1 MENLKDIQ
9 DLKQGTVVL
18 DEFGIRVLGQ
28 IDDADE
34 LPIEADEFGDAYAV
48 GTEPPYNIY
57 IWTRDG
63 SDEEGYWFNI
73 GLFPVPGPQGP
84 AGEDGADGEQGP
96 RGERGPQG
104 VPGPQGIQGIQG
116 IQGPQGEQGIQ
127 GPQGPQGEQG
137 GLIEVVGIVASA
149 SDLPSPATLDK
160 LDAAYLVGNSTD
172 GYDLY
177 IQIGATPAT
186 AVWADMGPFNEG
198 TVVIVNGT
206 PVATFNANTKVS
218 VQEGYVGNRVYAQ
231 ASGTGNGLIMYKVDA
246 PEADTP
252 APVVNGAIAKRD
264 VNGQIGVPATPTANQ
279 HATSKQYVD
288 GRVSGVN
295 DGTNWTS
302 LTIGGST
309 YGFEAGISSIDWDNV
324 ENKPDFATV
333 ATSGSYNDLTDK
345 PTLFSG
351 NYNDLYN
358 KPTLFSGD
366 YDDLTNKPT
375 IPTAVSQLTN
385 DSGFITSTALQ
396 PYALTADVPTKTSDI
411 SNDSGFVDSA
421 DVISILTNGH
431 YATETYVDNA
441 IAGLGNVFNIKGSV
455 ATINDLPASG
465 NTIGDVYYVASEQA
479 GYVWIEINNVPQWE
493 ELGPSIDLSNYA
505 LISDLTWNNITGKPT
520 FATVAT
526 SGSYTD
532 LSDKPSIPSATSDL
546 NNDSGFITSSALAP
560 YALSANLA
568 TVATSGDYDDLI
580 NKPTIPAAQVNADWN
595 ASSGVAQILNK
606 PTIPDVSHMVTDNT
620 SQDITGLKTIKNS
633 TGLKIQSTN
642 QTVGKATVGFY
653 TYGGSEAGTLQY
665 HTQNNQMVFLAN
677 EGTTS
682 GVQIALRQYAS
693 TNPYSA
699 KLPLIADKVSAI
711 GTGDVVLPL
720 GVKLGGSGT
729 AITAGTGG
737 AVTLPVETWTFT
749 LEDDTTVTKTVVVG

>member
-28 IDDADE
+28 FDSAE
-34 LPIEADEFGDAYAV
+34 KLPEEADEFGDAYAV
-48 GTEPPYNIY
+48 GTQPPYNIY

-73 GLFPVPGPQGP
+73 GQFPVPGPQGP
-84 AGEDGADGEQGP
+84 AGQDGQDGAQGP
-96 RGERGPQG
+96 RGERGPVGPQ
-104 VPGPQGIQGIQG
+104 GPQGIQGIQG
-116 IQGPQGEQGIQ
+116 VQGPKGDQGIQ

-137 GLIEVVGIVASA
+137 GLIEIVGIVAS
-149 SDLPSPATLDK
+149 SDLLPSPATLER
-160 LDAAYLVGNSTD
+160 LDAAYLVGDSTN

-177 IQIGATPAT
+177 IQIGTAPST
-186 AVWADMGPFNEG
+186 AVWANMGPFNEG
-198 TVVIVNGT
+198 TVVLVNGT

-218 VQEGYVGNRVYAQ
+218 VQDGYTDEMAYVQ
-231 ASGTGNGLIMYKVDA
+231 AAGYGRGLNMTKVSTAATGS
-246 PEADTP
+246 
-252 APVVNGAIAKRD
+252 AIAKRD
-264 VNGQIGVPATPTANQ
+264 LNGQLAVPQTPTSND
-279 HATSKQYVD
+279 HATSKVYVD
-288 GRVSGVN
+288 NRVSGVN

-309 YGFEAGISSIDWDNV
+309 FGFEAGISSVDWDNV
-324 ENKPDFATV
+324 QNKPTFATV
-333 ATSGSYNDLTDK
+333 ATSGSYNDLTNKPTLFSGSYNDLTDK

-351 NYNDLYN
+351 NYN
-358 KPTLFSGD
+358 
-366 YDDLTNKPT
+366 DLTNKPT

-385 DSGFITSTALQ
+385 DSGFITSSALQ
-396 PYALTADVPTKTSDI
+396 PYALSADVPTKVSDLN
-411 SNDSGFVDSA
+411 NDSGFQTAS
-421 DVISILTNGH
+421 DVNSILTNGG

-441 IAGLGNVFNIKGSV
+441 IAGIGDVFVIKGSV
-455 ATINDLPASG
+455 ATVSQLPASG

-479 GYVWIEINNVPQWE
+479 GFVWIEIDNVPQWE
-493 ELGPSIDLSNYA
+493 ELGPSIDLSGYA
-505 LISDLTWNNITGKPT
+505 QLTDLTWNNITGKPT

-532 LSDKPSIPSATSDL
+532 LSDKPSIPTATSDL
-546 NNDSGFITSSALAP
+546 NNDSGFITNSALAP

-620 SQDITGLKTIKNS
+620 TQDITGLKTIKNS

-642 QTVGKATVGFY
+642 STVGKATVGFY
-653 TYGGSEAGTLQY
+653 NSSGSEAGTLQY

-677 EGTTS
+677 EGQVS

-693 TNPYSA
+693 SNPYSA

-720 GVKLGGSGT
+720 GIKLGGSGT

-749 LEDDTTVTKTVVVG
+749 LEDDTTVTRTVVVG